1 MMMMTTTIMMI
12 LQCFIG
18 DHWTSQLIIS
28 AEHIFHSLEIYTED
42 RRERERE
49 FITSTLSLSSSR
61 IPPLINTR
69 RLVSSVSIFLIREL
83 LMHLFESSLHYNA
96 QSFLRSKVQRRFL
109 KTPADNSYYSASP
122 SWQRLLQK
130 LQEFYRNP
138 HLHAVRW
145 IGRTRKVTVWGEFFP
160 VLSSIWLHYIEYSGL
175 FYSDSNQFR

>member
-1 MMMMTTTIMMI
+1 VFYRRPLNVTANNLSRAYLPFTRD
-12 LQCFIG
+12 L
-18 DHWTSQLIIS
+18 HWRSK
-28 AEHIFHSLEIYTED
+28 
-42 RRERERE
+42 RERERE

-138 HLHAVRW
+138 HLHVVRW